1 MIPSMLDNH
10 SYGTP
15 FLSTQCLELKEI
27 IYKLGVKFS
36 CDTHTILIHPEEIVN
51 SIYYIDKG
59 RVRFHTTNYE
69 GKERILL
76 ILEEGSIF
84 GAVPSI
90 LINQMPNISIIS
102 ETPTVLYKMDDS
114 IMATSSLLKD
124 SLLIYMSKT
133 IMTLMKTIESL
144 ALDCCK
150 IRLYNLFRASADNS
164 SPMRDNWYE
173 LRFQYSQ
180 EDMAKIISANR
191 VTVARLINELCD
203 EELIRIVNR
212 KIQVKAKAGDP
223 SH

>member
-1 MIPSMLDNH
+1 
-10 SYGTP
+10 
-15 FLSTQCLELKEI
+15 
-27 IYKLGVKFS
+27 
-36 CDTHTILIHPEEIVN
+36 
-51 SIYYIDKG
+51 
-59 RVRFHTTNYE
+59 
-69 GKERILL
+69 
-76 ILEEGSIF
+76 
-84 GAVPSI
+84 
-90 LINQMPNISIIS
+90 
-102 ETPTVLYKMDDS
+102 MDDS